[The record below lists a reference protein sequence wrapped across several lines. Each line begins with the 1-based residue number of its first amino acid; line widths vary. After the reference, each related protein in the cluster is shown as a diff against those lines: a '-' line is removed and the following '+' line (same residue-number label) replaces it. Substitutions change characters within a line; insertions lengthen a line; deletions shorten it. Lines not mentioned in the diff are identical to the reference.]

1 MAVPINRRLWDM
13 LFSENNQLCGINAA
27 ITPPHRWLFSYSRV
41 LWNNFNEKVM
51 TYIPPSCDG
60 VGVEVLGNAGELVLS
75 AGVVTRHDANN

>member
-1 MAVPINRRLWDM
+1 
-13 LFSENNQLCGINAA
+13 
-27 ITPPHRWLFSYSRV
+27 
-41 LWNNFNEKVM
+41 M